1 MYYRG
6 GDMLEKFI
14 SLLGFFS
21 NNIGID
27 LGTANTVI
35 YSEGK
40 GIVLYEPSIVA
51 IDTRTKRVI
60 AVGKEAKEMLGKTPE
75 NIQAIRPLRDGVITD
90 FEATQVM
97 LSYFIEQAIGGG
109 IFRPKPRIVIGV
121 PSGVTQVEKRAV
133 IDAAKGAGAREV
145 YLIAEPMAAAIGAE
159 LPVEEPVGSMIVDI
173 GGGTTE
179 IAVISLAGVVVS
191 NSIRVAGDEM
201 NEAIIQ
207 YIKKRFHMFI
217 GEQTG
222 ERIKIELGNA
232 IYEDEEKEMEIKG
245 RDITGL
251 PKTVKIT
258 SRDITE
264 ALEDVI
270 GSIINAIRLT
280 LERTPPELASDIAER
295 GIVLAGGGS
304 LLKNLDVRIER
315 DVGIKTYYCE
325 DPITAVA
332 RGVGKVL
339 DKIDLIRRI
348 SIE

>member
-1 MYYRG
+1 
-6 GDMLEKFI
+6 MLEKFI

-145 YLIAEPMAAAIGAE
+145 YLIPEPMAAAIGAE

-232 IYEDEEKEMEIKG
+232 IYEDQEKEMEIKG

>member
-1 MYYRG
+1 
-6 GDMLEKFI
+6 MLEKFI

-40 GIVLYEPSIVA
+40 GIVLHEPSIVA

-90 FEATQVM
+90 FEATQIM
-97 LSYFIEQAIGGG
+97 LAYFIERAIGGG

-145 YLIAEPMAAAIGAE
+145 YLIPEPMAAAIGAG

-179 IAVISLAGVVVS
+179 IAVISLAGIVVS

-258 SRDITE
+258 SKDITE

-280 LERTPPELASDIAER
+280 LEKTPPELASDIAER

-304 LLKNLDVRIER
+304 LLRNLDVRIER

-339 DKIDLIRRI
+339 DKMDLIRRI
-348 SIE
+348 SME

>member
-1 MYYRG
+1 
-6 GDMLEKFI
+6 MLGKLV
-14 SLLGFFS
+14 SLFGFFS

-27 LGTANTVI
+27 LGTANTVV
-35 YSEGK
+35 YVEGK
-40 GIVLYEPSIVA
+40 GIVLQEPSIVA
-51 IDTRTKRVI
+51 IDTKTKRVI

-97 LSYFIEQAIGGG
+97 LSYFIERAIGGG
-109 IFRPKPRIVIGV
+109 IFKPKPRIVVGV

-145 YLIAEPMAAAIGAE
+145 YLIAEPMAAAIGAG
-159 LPVEEPVGSMIVDI
+159 LPIEEPVGSMIVDI

-179 IAVISLAGVVVS
+179 IAVISLAGIVVS
-191 NSIRVAGDEM
+191 TSIRVAGDEM
-201 NEAIIQ
+201 TEAIIQ
-207 YIKKRFHMFI
+207 YIKKKFHVFI

-232 IYEDEEKEMEIKG
+232 IYEDEEREMEIKG
-245 RDITGL
+245 RDISGL
-251 PKTVKIT
+251 PRTIKIT

-270 GSIINAIRLT
+270 NSIINAIKVT
-280 LERTPPELASDIAER
+280 LEKTPPELASDIAER

-304 LLKNLDVRIER
+304 LLKNFDLRVER
-315 DVGIKTYYCE
+315 EVGIKTYYCE
-325 DPITAVA
+325 DTITAVA
-332 RGVGKVL
+332 RGVGSIL
-339 DKIDLIRRI
+339 DKIDLIRRV